1 MQSSGPGITAMP
13 TILGRTVLLQM
24 ITFLGQHL
32 FLLEA
37 DPTPG
42 GPVIHP
48 CLALGSE

>member
-1 MQSSGPGITAMP
+1 MQSSGPGVTTMP

-24 ITFLGQHL
+24 IAFLGQHL

-37 DPTPG
+37 VSTPG
-42 GPVIHP
+42 DPVTHP